1 MNTRIKK
8 LLNKLNQSNID
19 AIIIYDRNN
28 IRYLSGFSGSSAYLY
43 ISNNKSI
50 MLTDFRYIEQASKQ
64 CPDFEIIDHG
74 ELGVLKTIKKFAID
88 DNVSKI
94 GFESEIITF
103 NQYKE
108 IKEIFQKFQLIET
121 KSLVEE
127 IRMIKD
133 DEELSYI
140 KKAAEIA
147 DNAFTHILS
156 FIKVGIT
163 EIDIALELEYFMK
176 RNGASSLAFS
186 TIVASGKNS
195 SLCHAEPSLK
205 KIEQG
210 DFLTMDFGCMFNGY
224 CSDMTRTIV
233 IGKAD
238 NKQKE
243 IYNTVLKAQ
252 LEALSI
258 VKEGLTGKEVDK
270 IARDIIHEAGFKGY
284 FGHGLGHSV
293 GLFIHEDPRLS
304 PKGFTILKENMVVTI
319 EPGIYVPDFGGV
331 RIEDLIC
338 VKENGYVNFT
348 HSNKGLI
355 EI

>member
-348 HSNKGLI
+348 HSNKELI